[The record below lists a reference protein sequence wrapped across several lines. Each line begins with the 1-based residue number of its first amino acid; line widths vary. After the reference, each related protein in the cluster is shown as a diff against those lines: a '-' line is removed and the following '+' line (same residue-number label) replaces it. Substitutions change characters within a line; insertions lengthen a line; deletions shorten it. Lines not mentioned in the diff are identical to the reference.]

1 MDIDRI
7 PKAVMGVLT
16 ALIVIVSVAVPILSG
31 LDLSQ
36 VATIEGY
43 DGHRYAEMGPED
55 TVIIGFDG
63 STPYISINGDRQAPI
78 YADVNNTNTP
88 PILNVIGANF
98 YVNKMNQELRYSY
111 IMSDGTSTYGN
122 PIYSGSSPVTI
133 TYDGENG
140 KVDGDLMAPGKVWIM
155 VDDGEYADVSEISDM
170 TIPVS
175 NAAIMAAYTG
185 YGTMIL
191 TLNGSDVVD
200 YSVLAPSPLTGEPNI
215 DITIADGTIAY
226 PESATLGSTSYEGVV
241 LILAPYEV
249 DQTPA
254 MDKAVNDII
263 DVMPLIMVVGVLVAV
278 VSATGLFILNRRS

>member
-16 ALIVIVSVAVPILSG
+16 ALIVIVSVAVPIISG

-78 YADVNNTNTP
+78 YADVDNANTP

-122 PIYSGSSPVTI
+122 PIYSGSSLVTI

-140 KVDGDLMAPGKVWIM
+140 MVNGNLMAPGKVWIM

-191 TLNGSDVVD
+191 TLSGSDVVD

-226 PESATLGSTSYEGVV
+226 PESATLGSTSFAGVV

-263 DVMPLIMVVGVLVAV
+263 DVIPLIMVIGIVIA
-278 VSATGLFILNRRS
+278 AIGLFLRSRS